1 MLNGTERICVQGIT
15 GKFGRY
21 HTGKMKLYGTNIVC
35 GISPN
40 EEIEEVHGIKVY
52 QDIKRAVEETSA
64 DTSILFVPARFVYD
78 AVNDAIDAGIRK
90 IIIITEHVPQ
100 LDTLRIVKRV
110 KELNDHHDGEPIT
123 LIGPNCPGMII
134 PDVMKLGIMP
144 ETAFKSGDVAVIS
157 RSGTLMYEVA
167 KHLSTESSGVK
178 IALGLGG
185 DPVIGTNVAEAM
197 DFIITEGIKK
207 VVIVGEVGGSD
218 EITGIKSALAK
229 GFEGEIQTFFA
240 GRSAPKGKKMGHA
253 GAIVGGFEETI
264 EHKEKILEEMG
275 IKTIKK
281 IENIFNGGV
290 N

>member
-1 MLNGTERICVQGIT
+1 MLNGNERICVQGIT

-40 EEIEEVHGIKVY
+40 KEGEEVHGIKVY
-52 QDIKRAVEETSA
+52 QDIKKAVDETSA
-64 DTSILFVPARFVYD
+64 DTSILFVPAKFVYD
-78 AVNDAIDAGIRK
+78 AVNDAIDAGIKK

-110 KELNDHHDGEPIT
+110 KELNAHHDGEPIT

-144 ETAFKSGDVAVIS
+144 ESAFRPGDVAVIS

-167 KHLSTESSGVK
+167 KHLSAESSGVK

-197 DFIITEGIKK
+197 DFIISEGIKK

-264 EHKEKILEEMG
+264 EHKEKVLEEMG

>member
-1 MLNGTERICVQGIT
+1 MLKGNERVCVQGIT

-21 HTGKMKLYGTNIVC
+21 HTGKMQAYGTNIVC

-40 EEIEEVHGIKVY
+40 KEVDEVHGIKVY
-52 QDIKRAVEETSA
+52 QNIKRAVAETAA
-64 DTSILFVPARFVYD
+64 DTSILFVPAKFVYE
-78 AVNDAIDAGIRK
+78 AVNDAIDAGIKK

-100 LDTLRIVKRV
+100 LDTLRIVRRV
-110 KELNDHHDGEPIT
+110 NALNAQNEEQIT

-134 PDVMKLGIMP
+134 PDVMKIGIMP
-144 ETAFKSGDVAVIS
+144 EAAFMPGDVAVIS

-178 IALGLGG
+178 IAIGLGG

-197 DFIITEGIKK
+197 DFIIKEGIKK
-207 VVIVGEVGGSD
+207 VVIVGEVGGND
-218 EITGIKSALAK
+218 EILGIKSALEK
-229 GFEGEIQTFFA
+229 GFNGEIQVFFA

-264 EHKEKILEEMG
+264 EHKEKVLNEMG
-275 IKTIKK
+275 IKTIQK
-281 IENIFNGGV
+281 IENIFLEV
-290 N
+290 